1 MRERLGRALRRS
13 LRSPSLKHILT
24 LSSSN
29 LVAQVITILG
39 IPLLSRIYGPTA
51 FGFLA
56 IYVSVATLISL
67 VATGRYEFAI
77 VLPRS
82 RNNALALK
90 RLARLFLW
98 SVAILF
104 EVFLLLFLDS
114 FARFLDATDHRY
126 WLLTLP
132 LHVILLGEISILS
145 VWHTRYNGFST
156 LGTYRIVLSFGT
168 VGLQAL
174 SGWLLFRDVRGLIVG
189 LLLAQAVALMFL
201 FIRKGISAPE
211 LRGITRNRM
220 WVTMKRYRKMPLLN
234 APTALLD
241 GLRVAGINLVIG
253 GQSQQALGQYSMAWR
268 SVQAPI
274 GLLGSAL
281 NQVYFQRMS
290 HQDRGRLFSVVL
302 STTARVS
309 LLASPVFVLLYFLC
323 PWLLPVLLGDGW
335 GEAGKYAQAL
345 VPWLFMNL
353 VTSPI
358 ASVFVV
364 TGTQGRQA
372 VFAVLYTVT
381 PIVVLLSLRGDL
393 LLAVWCT
400 SILMALLLVGLLV
413 LALFAARGDDQRH
426 LAGARA
432 VRG

>member
-1 MRERLGRALRRS
+1 MRGS
-13 LRSPSLKHILT
+13 LRSQSLKHILT

-29 LVAQVITILG
+29 LVAQAITILG
-39 IPLLSRIYGPTA
+39 IPVLSRIYGPTA

-56 IYVSVATLISL
+56 IYVSVATLVSL

-82 RNNALALK
+82 RGNALALK
-90 RLARLFLW
+90 RLARSLLW
-98 SVAILF
+98 AVAIFF
-104 EVFLLLFLDS
+104 EVFLLVFLEP
-114 FARFLDATDHRY
+114 FARFLDATDFQV

-145 VWHTRYNGFST
+145 VWHTRHNGFST
-156 LGTYRIVLSFGT
+156 LGTYRIVLSVGT

-174 SGWLLFRDVRGLIVG
+174 GGWLLFHDVRGLIVG
-189 LLLAQAVALMFL
+189 LLLAQVIALVFL
-201 FIRKGISAPE
+201 MVREGVSGPE
-211 LRGITRNRM
+211 RRGVTRSRV
-220 WVTMKRYRKMPLLN
+220 WVSMKRYKKMPLLN

-241 GLRVAGINLVIG
+241 GLRGAGINLVIG

-290 HQDRGRLFSVVL
+290 HQDRGRLFAVVL
-302 STTARVS
+302 STTMRVA
-309 LLASPVFVLLYFLC
+309 LLTLPVFVLLYFLC

-335 GEAGKYAQAL
+335 DEAGRYAQAL
-345 VPWLFMNL
+345 VPWLFLNL

-372 VFAVLYTVT
+372 VFGVVYTVV
-381 PIVVLLSLRGDL
+381 PIVVLLLLRGDL

-400 SILMALLLVGLLV
+400 SVLMALLLVGLLV
-413 LALFAARGDDQRH
+413 LALFAARADDQRH
-426 LAGARA
+426 RAGMS
-432 VRG
+432 GSSG

>member
-1 MRERLGRALRRS
+1 MRERLGRALRGS
-13 LRSPSLKHILT
+13 LRSQSLKHILT

-29 LVAQVITILG
+29 LVAQAITILG
-39 IPLLSRIYGPTA
+39 IPVLSRIYGPTA

-56 IYVSVATLISL
+56 IYVSVATLVSL

-82 RNNALALK
+82 RGNALALK
-90 RLARLFLW
+90 RLARSLLW
-98 SVAILF
+98 SVAALF
-104 EVFLLLFLDS
+104 EVFLLVFLEP
-114 FARFLDATDHRY
+114 FARFLDATDYQY

-145 VWHTRYNGFST
+145 VWHTRHNGFST
-156 LGTYRIVLSFGT
+156 LGTYRIVLSIGT

-174 SGWLLFRDVRGLIVG
+174 AGWLLFRDVRGLIIG
-189 LLLAQAVALMFL
+189 LLLSQVVALVFL
-201 FIRKGISAPE
+201 IVREGISAPE
-211 LRGITRNRM
+211 RRGVTRSRV
-220 WVTMKRYRKMPLLN
+220 WVSMKRYKKMPLLN

-309 LLASPVFVLLYFLC
+309 LLTLPVFVVLYFLC
-323 PWLLPVLLGDGW
+323 PWLLPVLLGPDW
-335 GEAGKYAQAL
+335 DEAGRYAQAL
-345 VPWLFMNL
+345 VPWLYLNL

-372 VFAVLYTVT
+372 VFGVVYTVT
-381 PIVVLLSLRGDL
+381 PIVVLLALRGDL

-400 SILMALLLVGLLV
+400 SILMALLLIGLLV
-413 LALFAARGDDQRH
+413 LALFAARADDRRH
-426 LAGARA
+426 LAGIS
-432 VRG
+432 GTKG